1 MCLNLHITYLPIPKL
16 HLFKKYYVA
25 SLFEA
30 SRFLIVIAKPGNL
43 IGEKNTGL
51 NLGGNFVSLTLIF
64 WPLPS
69 FLLPIFSPT

>member
-43 IGEKNTGL
+43 IGKKIL
-51 NLGGNFVSLTLIF
+51 VLI
-64 WPLPS
+64 WGAILS
-69 FLLPIFSPT
+69 A